1 MAKIAGDKSD
11 IIKAVP
17 MACADEDTAVEFLED
32 MRWEREPS
40 CPRCGDVD
48 VYMMKDR
55 KTGERSS
62 RYLWRCRGC
71 ARQFTVRIGTIME
84 DSRIPMRHW
93 CFAFWAACS
102 SKKGVSALQIKRQ
115 TGLTY
120 KSALFLMH
128 RVRYAMNG
136 AANSGPLSGDVEHD
150 ATYVGGKIR
159 PRTNRGKRRPRGY
172 KRMENKTPVIA
183 VVERSGQAR
192 AEVTTNVTSANLA
205 KHIRENVDPGAA
217 RLHTDEA
224 SQGEFKRSSQHLRKE
239 EELRWRQASADGR
252 IELCVRRWVHPV
264 VPRWGAGSIGRGFG
278 KKLLEGCRARSRRW
292 QPACLPLLGRAGF
305 ANVVAC
311 HLSVFVLCRGATY
324 RSSSEKRLRF
334 FKPAVVAYVRSPGS
348 CAAHRRRSREN
359 CGGTQQREVETSSIE
374 PRPPNGMPIGERSVR
389 KLPNSLRTAN

>member
-1 MAKIAGDKSD
+1 MNIPRSTFYKRPDA
-11 IIKAVP
+11 
-17 MACADEDTAVEFLED
+17 ACETARERTDADL
-32 MRWEREPS
+32 R
-40 CPRCGDVD
+40 
-48 VYMMKDR
+48 
-55 KTGERSS
+55 
-62 RYLWRCRGC
+62 
-71 ARQFTVRIGTIME
+71 VRIE
-84 DSRIPMRHW
+84 DILAEFPAYGYRRVTHELRRRGLVVNHKRVARVMREH
-93 CFAFWAACS
+93 
-102 SKKGVSALQIKRQ
+102 ALTPRRVRAWLATTNSNHKQRVYPNLRPSI
-115 TGLTY
+115 TPEGPDELWVADLTY
-120 KSALFLMH
+120 IRLTTGFVFL
-128 RVRYAMNG
+128 
-136 AANSGPLSGDVEHD
+136 
-150 ATYVGGKIR
+150 
-159 PRTNRGKRRPRGY
+159 
-172 KRMENKTPVIA
+172 A
-183 VVERSGQAR
+183 VVLDVWSRRVIGYAISHLLDARLCLAALDAALELRQPRSGLVHHSDR
-192 AEVTTNVTSANLA
+192 GV
-205 KHIRENVDPGAA
+205 
-217 RLHTDEA
+217 
-224 SQGEFKRSSQHLRKE
+224 QGEFKRSSQHLRKE

-264 VPRWGAGSIGRGFG
+264 VPHWGAGSIGRGFG

>member
-1 MAKIAGDKSD
+1 MNIPRSTFYKRPDA
-11 IIKAVP
+11 
-17 MACADEDTAVEFLED
+17 ACETARERTDADL
-32 MRWEREPS
+32 R
-40 CPRCGDVD
+40 
-48 VYMMKDR
+48 
-55 KTGERSS
+55 
-62 RYLWRCRGC
+62 
-71 ARQFTVRIGTIME
+71 VRIE
-84 DSRIPMRHW
+84 DILAEFPAYGYRRVTHELRRRGLVVNHKRVARVMREH
-93 CFAFWAACS
+93 
-102 SKKGVSALQIKRQ
+102 ALTPRRVRAWLATTNSNHKQRVYPNLRPSI
-115 TGLTY
+115 TPEGPDELWVADLTY
-120 KSALFLMH
+120 IRLTTGFVFL
-128 RVRYAMNG
+128 
-136 AANSGPLSGDVEHD
+136 
-150 ATYVGGKIR
+150 
-159 PRTNRGKRRPRGY
+159 
-172 KRMENKTPVIA
+172 A
-183 VVERSGQAR
+183 VVLDVWSRRVIGYAISHLLDARLCLAALDAALELRQPRSGLVHHSDR
-192 AEVTTNVTSANLA
+192 GV
-205 KHIRENVDPGAA
+205 
-217 RLHTDEA
+217 
-224 SQGEFKRSSQHLRKE
+224 QGEFKRSSQHLRKE

-374 PRPPNGMPIGERSVR
+374 PRPPNGMPIGERSVG